1 MSDLYI
7 ALVCYYYNNI
17 TKITY
22 VKSQLA
28 QKKEK
33 RHVFLRRQCQC
44 NMRERKAQCPSASL
58 KIWVGLD

>member
-33 RHVFLRRQCQC
+33 RHVFLRRQC
-44 NMRERKAQCPSASL
+44 
-58 KIWVGLD
+58 